1 MLNVI
6 EHGSGTDAAI
16 GRVVEI
22 HMDKAPANAM
32 DTNFVNAL
40 RAVHSEVCEQG
51 AAAIVISGR
60 PGMFSGGLDVP
71 ALIELERAEMLEF
84 WVAFMDLM
92 QAIASSPVPVIAAV
106 TGHSPAGG
114 AVLALHCDYRVA
126 AAGEF
131 KIGLNEVQVGL
142 PVPST
147 IGHVLASLVGP
158 HKAQE
163 MTMQGKLVSPAE
175 ALTLGMVD
183 ELHEP
188 DAVIPAAVAFA
199 QRLTQLPPIAMNKT
213 RLQAKEELLKQLAD
227 ANDAQV
233 TTEYWF
239 SAETQLAMKA
249 LVERL
254 KG

>member
-1 MLNVI
+1 
-6 EHGSGTDAAI
+6 
-16 GRVVEI
+16 
-22 HMDKAPANAM
+22 
-32 DTNFVNAL
+32 
-40 RAVHSEVCEQG
+40 
-51 AAAIVISGR
+51 
-60 PGMFSGGLDVP
+60 
-71 ALIELERAEMLEF
+71 
-84 WVAFMDLM
+84 
-92 QAIASSPVPVIAAV
+92 
-106 TGHSPAGG
+106 
-114 AVLALHCDYRVA
+114 
-126 AAGEF
+126 
-131 KIGLNEVQVGL
+131 
-142 PVPST
+142 
-147 IGHVLASLVGP
+147 
-158 HKAQE
+158 
-163 MTMQGKLVSPAE
+163 MQGKLVSPAE